1 MRLPHISSDGFRR
14 IAQAAP
20 QSPSWEFAPGA
31 LNAPVDMAQMRRDID
46 TLNQWIDHFEE
57 QFDGTQQEI
66 DALRDQVEFLEE
78 YVYSTTGQP
87 VQPEAV
93 PGPAP
98 SPYETDYNPAE
109 MEDYFKTLPYPP
121 TLY

>member
-46 TLNQWIDHFEE
+46 TLNQWID
-57 QFDGTQQEI
+57 
-66 DALRDQVEFLEE
+66 
-78 YVYSTTGQP
+78 QP